1 VTAADARTQSGSGP
15 SDAALVVAAR
25 AGEPWAQEALFRR
38 YARRVNGLAH
48 RLMPIDADADEL
60 VQDAFLYAFQNID
73 RLDNPQAFA
82 SWLMSI
88 VVRTANKRIRRQ
100 RLMERLGLRRS
111 KPVDMEQLVAR
122 SAPPDA
128 AAEARALYEAVEKL
142 PAEERLVL
150 LLHRVEGMTIAEVSK
165 ACGKSPATV
174 KRRLAA
180 AQQQLDAKWRRG
192 LDD

>member
-15 SDAALVVAAR
+15 SDTALVVAAR

-38 YARRVNGLAH
+38 YGRRVNGLAH

-60 VQDAFLYAFQNID
+60 VQDAFLFAFQNID

-111 KPVDMEQLVAR
+111 RPVDMEQLVAR
-122 SAPPDA
+122 TAPPDT
-128 AAEARALYEAVEKL
+128 AAEARALYDAVEKL

-150 LLHRVEGMTIAEVSK
+150 VLHRVEGLTIAEVSEV
-165 ACGKSPATV
+165 CGKSPATV